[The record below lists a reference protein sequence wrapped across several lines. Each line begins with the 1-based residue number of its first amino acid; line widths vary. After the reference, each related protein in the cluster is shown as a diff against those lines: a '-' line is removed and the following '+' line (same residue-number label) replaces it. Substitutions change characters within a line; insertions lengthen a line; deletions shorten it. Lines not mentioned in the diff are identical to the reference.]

1 MHFFRKAERKNG
13 FQSFLIHNYIPL
25 QKYVGYRFSKRD
37 HFTSEVCER
46 RPEFILLCRFIYS
59 TGCFSFL
66 IIFRQLRN
74 NTSLLDVQR
83 PGWLRIWRRETA
95 LDGKYWM
102 FNSIIHSFGI
112 VYLLGIVICEY
123 LTFSVEVSI
132 FSSSTVHVVN
142 SKKMDNWTSNSDIS
156 GFEYRMF
163 FLLFYVKEI

>member
-1 MHFFRKAERKNG
+1 MTFSCKSCCVQQYHGVRFWLSKCIFSERLKGKMDSSRFWYTITSHYKNILVID
-13 FQSFLIHNYIPL
+13 FLSVTI
-25 QKYVGYRFSKRD
+25 
-37 HFTSEVCER
+37 FTSEVCER
-46 RPEFILLCRFIYS
+46 RPEFILLCRLIYS

-66 IIFRQLRN
+66 IIFRQLLHAARN

-112 VYLLGIVICEY
+112 VYLLRIVICEY

-142 SKKMDNWTSNSDIS
+142 
-156 GFEYRMF
+156 
-163 FLLFYVKEI
+163 

>member
-1 MHFFRKAERKNG
+1 MDSSRFWYTITSHYKNILVID
-13 FQSFLIHNYIPL
+13 FLSVTI
-25 QKYVGYRFSKRD
+25 
-37 HFTSEVCER
+37 FTSEVCER

-59 TGCFSFL
+59 TGCFGFL
-66 IIFRQLRN
+66 IIFRQLLHAARN

-102 FNSIIHSFGI
+102 FNLIIHSFGI